1 MEAERFVSVPT
12 NFPVSD
18 PEQLWAVSS
27 SLLRWII
34 VDGAPGQ
41 EATR

>member
-1 MEAERFVSVPT
+1 MGAKRFVSVPT
-12 NFPVSD
+12 SFPVSN

-27 SLLRWII
+27 SLLRWFI
-34 VDGAPGQ
+34 VDGALGQ